1 VPTLPKGSHRTGL
14 NTYRFAVRAYETMR
28 DMRARYGD
36 PWFASALN
44 GPLVMTAEPELIREL
59 FANRDTER
67 FGVFAT
73 GAMEPMFGAN
83 SMLSM
88 RGEPHKRERKLLT
101 PPFHGERM
109 RAYGEVMI
117 AAARAAFA
125 DLQPGQTFVG
135 IDRTTEI
142 SLEAI
147 VRAVFGV
154 EERELVGQFR
164 TAILATLDAV
174 KPAFFF
180 STATQIAPFGLGPW
194 ATYLRHSGETDRLLY
209 AQIERVRANTA
220 GREDILSLM
229 LDARYDDGSRM
240 SDQHLRDELRTL
252 LIAGHET
259 TAITLAWA
267 LDAVHR
273 HPEVHRRLLAE
284 IDPLGP
290 DPAPDELANLPYLGA
305 VIDETLRRYPVVDTV
320 FRVLREPWRFGG
332 YDLPAGV
339 AIAAVI
345 SLVHQREDLYP
356 NPRAFEPERFLQRK
370 PKPWEYLP
378 FGGGNRRCIGA
389 AFSHYESRL
398 ALATILRE
406 QELQLVNDAEPNN
419 VRRNITFGPEGGV
432 PMRLVGRREPA
443 SAAESRE

>member
-1 VPTLPKGSHRTGL
+1 MTTLPNGSRRTL
-14 NTYRFAVRAYETMR
+14 RNTYQFALHPYETMR
-28 DMRARYGD
+28 DMRERYGD

-44 GPLVMTAEPELIREL
+44 GRLVMTAEPELIREM
-59 FANRDTER
+59 FANRDGEL
-67 FGVFAT
+67 FDVFAT
-73 GAMEPMFGAN
+73 QAMDAFFG
-83 SMLSM
+83 SHSLLTM

-109 RAYGEVMI
+109 RAYGAVMVE
-117 AAARAAFA
+117 ASRAALA
-125 DLQPGQTFVG
+125 NLQPGQEFVAL
-135 IDRTTEI
+135 DCTTKI

-154 EERELVGQFR
+154 EEREQVQEFQR
-164 TAILATLDAV
+164 VILATLDAV

-180 STATQIAPFGLGPW
+180 SKATQIAPFGRGAW
-194 ATYLRHSGETDRLLY
+194 ATYMRHSNEADRLLY
-209 AQIERVRANTA
+209 AQIERMKDRTQ

-240 SDQHLRDELRTL
+240 SDTHLRDELRTL

-273 HPEVHRRLLAE
+273 HPAVLRRLLEE

-290 DPAPDELANLPYLGA
+290 DPAPDALANLPYLGA
-305 VIDETLRRYPVVDTV
+305 VIDETLRMYPVVDAV
-320 FRVLREPWRFGG
+320 FRVLRKPWRFGG
-332 YDLPAGV
+332 YELPAGV
-339 AIAAVI
+339 AVTAAIMV
-345 SLVHQREDLYP
+345 VHRREDLYP
-356 NPRAFEPERFLQRK
+356 NPHAFEPERFLARK

-389 AFSHYESRL
+389 AFSHYESRV

-406 QELQLVNDAEPNN
+406 YELECAQADAPQTE
-419 VRRNITFGPEGGV
+419 RRSITLGPKGGV
-432 PMRLVGRREPA
+432 PMRLKARREA
-443 SAAESRE
+443 SAGS

>member
-1 VPTLPKGSHRTGL
+1 MTTLPKGSHRTLL
-14 NTYRFAVRAYETMR
+14 NTYRFALRPYETMR

-44 GPLVMTAEPELIREL
+44 GRVVMTSEPELIKEIFANPDPEL
-59 FANRDTER
+59 FD
-67 FGVFAT
+67 VFAT
-73 GAMEPMFGAN
+73 QAMDPFFG
-83 SMLSM
+83 SQSLLLM

-109 RAYGEVMI
+109 RAYGAVMI
-117 AAARAAFA
+117 EAARVAFT
-125 DLQPGQTFVG
+125 DLQPGQEFVA
-135 IDRTTEI
+135 IDRTTDI

-154 EERELVGQFR
+154 EERALVEQFQR
-164 TAILATLDAV
+164 SILATLDAV
-174 KPAFFF
+174 RPAFFF
-180 STATQIAPFGLGPW
+180 STAAQVAPFGRGPW
-194 ATYLRHSGETDRLLY
+194 ANYLRHSDETDRLIY
-209 AQIERVRANTA
+209 AQIERTRGHTE
-220 GREDILSLM
+220 GREDVLSLM

-240 SDQHLRDELRTL
+240 TDKHVRDELRTL

-267 LDAVHR
+267 LSAVYR
-273 HPEVHRRLLAE
+273 HPAVLRRLLEE
-284 IDPLGP
+284 IDPLGN
-290 DPAPDELANLPYLGA
+290 DPAPEQLASLPYLGA
-305 VIDETLRRYPVVDTV
+305 VIDETMRLYPVVDAV
-320 FRVLREPWRFGG
+320 FRVLRKPWSFAGH
-332 YDLPAGV
+332 DLPAGV
-339 AIAAVI
+339 AVAAVI

-356 NPRAFEPERFLQRK
+356 NPTAFEPERFLERK

-406 QELQLVNDAEPNN
+406 RELQLLDSAEPRS
-419 VRRNITFGPEGGV
+419 VRRSITMGPEAGV
-432 PMRLVGRREPA
+432 PMRMVGRREPESQH
-443 SAAESRE
+443 SAVV